1 MLFWCPHFFCFLT
14 LSFSEKRTEIEVSSC
29 LSPFAEFRVHTNI
42 LQASDMNIALVI
54 SIVHPWVMTLG
65 ECIAGIHLETALFAL

>member
-1 MLFWCPHFFCFLT
+1 
-14 LSFSEKRTEIEVSSC
+14 
-29 LSPFAEFRVHTNI
+29 
-42 LQASDMNIALVI
+42 MNIALVI